1 MGNLNLNTGNFTF
14 LKDDFNDLYN
24 SCTEAE
30 KNCFLNPRTSA
41 FYSRRAL
48 EIGINLVFQLEGITK
63 PFNANLSELM
73 NHYDFCDLFDDKEQ
87 LELLKFVR
95 RTGNFAVH
103 SHNIIEQ
110 KASLSCLEIIY
121 DFSIWIAYC
130 YGSLEE
136 DQAFNEL
143 LIPRTVQEPQEDLLK
158 KMKELEEQLKIQ
170 LENSKYEKV
179 DYKKERDFR
188 VKNISESDTRKL
200 YIDMQLREAGW
211 NLEKPNTIEY
221 KVSGMPNN
229 SQEGY
234 ADYVLWG
241 SNGKPLAVIE
251 AKKTMKDPEI
261 GKHQVTLYAECLEK
275 EFSQYPVRFYTNGF
289 ETYIWEKKE
298 VPRRI
303 YGFYRKDEL
312 ETVIARRDLLLP
324 VEKARKEIKP
334 EIAGRD
340 YQIRAITKVVETYY
354 NKNRKALLVMATG
367 SGKTRTA
374 MSIVNT
380 LANANMVRRVL
391 FLADR
396 TALVNQAKNSFKN
409 YLSDFT
415 QCNLVEVKEN
425 DNSRLVFSTYQTMIN
440 EIDKLKKDGSRKFGV
455 GYFDL
460 IIVDESHRSI
470 YKKYGAIFDYFDSM
484 LLGLTATP
492 KEEIDRN
499 TYTIFDLPSG
509 EPTDTYNLHE
519 AAEKGYLVLPL
530 VKEIDLKF
538 PEKGIVYSELSEK
551 EQEEYED
558 TFSDEEGNLPEKI
571 DGTAINSWLFNS
583 NTVEKV
589 LETLMTSGN
598 KIQGGDKL
606 GKTIVFAKDD
616 KHADFIVKTFD
627 KMYPN
632 MGDFCQKITNT
643 VNYSQDLIDR
653 FSDSKKMPQIAVSVD
668 MLDTGIDVPEILN
681 LVFFKKVRS
690 KAKFWQMIGRGTR
703 LCPNIF
709 GPGLDKT
716 DFYIFDFCKNFTFFE
731 TNVNELVTKLQES
744 LTQRIFNMRISLLHK
759 LQHVDFQ
766 ADEGHKNLWGKLLAI
781 LSSDISTLDKSSA
794 FVRKEL
800 RYVEK
805 YSDSNEL
812 RVLDENKIIEIKNH
826 ISHLPFAIQKDDE
839 SAKRFD
845 ILILSLQLSIL
856 ENTTKQKTII
866 RNLGSI
872 GRELE
877 QKGSIPKVAQNKET
891 IKLLNDDAFWA
902 EASIVELEEI
912 REVLRE
918 LMKFLDKGGEQQ
930 QIFYTNFEDS
940 IENMEVKD
948 LGFGRYDYLDP
959 KTKLRK
965 ILDEHQED
973 LAVKKLRN
981 NIPLDHDDIDN
992 LETILFKSEIITK
1005 DELLEQCGEEFR
1017 ELSSKYGENPL
1028 GYFLRSI
1035 VGLEKAA
1042 VQKAFSEFLSE
1053 GNFSGKQID
1062 FINMIVEHYIRNGN
1076 FEKSKLK
1083 EKPFS
1088 VMHTKGIQGLFPNI
1102 EDIKKL
1108 AQTID
1113 NINSSAEFKY

>member
-1 MGNLNLNTGNFTF
+1 MGNFTF
-14 LKDDFNDLYN
+14 LKNDFNDLYN
-24 SCTEAE
+24 SCVEAE

-48 EIGINLVFQLEGITK
+48 EIGVNLVFQLEGIIK

-73 NHYDFCDLFDDKEQ
+73 NHYDFCDLFDDREQ

-121 DFSIWIAYC
+121 DFSAWIAYC
-130 YGSLEE
+130 YGSFDGE
-136 DQAFNEL
+136 QAFNEMM
-143 LIPRTVQEPQEDLLK
+143 IPKTVHEPQENLLK
-158 KMKELEEQLKIQ
+158 KVKELEEQLKTQ
-170 LENSKYEKV
+170 LENSRHEKV
-179 DYKKERDFR
+179 DHKRERDFR
-188 VKNISESDTRKL
+188 VKNISEADTRKL

-241 SNGKPLAVIE
+241 SDGKPLAVVE

-275 EFSQYPVRFYTNGF
+275 EFNQYPVRFYTNGF

-324 VEKARKEIKP
+324 IEKARKEIKP

-440 EIDKLKKDGSRKFGV
+440 EIDKLRKDGSRKFGV

-460 IIVDESHRSI
+460 IIIDESHRSI

-551 EQEEYED
+551 EKEEYED

-571 DGTAINSWLFNS
+571 DGNAINSWLFNS

-606 GKTIVFAKDD
+606 GKTIIFAKDD

-627 KMYPN
+627 KLYPN

-643 VNYSQDLIDR
+643 VNYSQNLIDR

-731 TNVNELVTKLQES
+731 TNLNELVTKLQES

-766 ADEGHKNLWGKLLAI
+766 ADEEHKNLWGKLLAL
-781 LSSDISTLDKSSA
+781 LSSDISNLDKNSA

-805 YSDSNEL
+805 YGDSNEL

-891 IKLLNDDAFWA
+891 IKLLNDDGFWS

-918 LMKFLDKGGEQQ
+918 LMKFLDKKGEQQ

-959 KTKLRK
+959 KTKLKK

-981 NIPLDHDDIDN
+981 NIPLDHEDIEN

-1005 DELLEQCGEEFR
+1005 DELIEHCGEEFQ
-1017 ELSSKYGENPL
+1017 ELTSKYGENPL

-1035 VGLEKAA
+1035 VGLEKES
-1042 VQKAFSEFLSE
+1042 VQKAFSEFLSD

-1088 VMHTKGIQGLFPNI
+1088 VMHTKGILGLFLK
-1102 EDIKKL
+1102 EDIMKL

-1113 NINSSAEFKY
+1113 NINSSAEFKL

>member
-1 MGNLNLNTGNFTF
+1 MGNFTF
-14 LKDDFNDLYN
+14 LKDDFKDLYT
-24 SCTEAE
+24 SCAEAE
-30 KNCFLNPRTSA
+30 KNCFLNPRTSS

-48 EIGINLVFQLEGITK
+48 EIGVNLVFQLEGIMK

-73 NHYDFCDLFDDKEQ
+73 NHYDFCSLFDDREQ

-121 DFSIWIAYC
+121 DFSAWIAYC
-130 YGSLEE
+130 YGSFDGE
-136 DQAFNEL
+136 QTFNEM
-143 LIPRTVQEPQEDLLK
+143 LIPRTVHEPQEDLLK
-158 KMKELEEQLKIQ
+158 KVKELEEQLKIQ
-170 LENSKYEKV
+170 LENTTHEKV
-179 DYKKERDFR
+179 DHKRERDFR
-188 VKNISESDTRKL
+188 VKNISEADTRKL

-241 SNGKPLAVIE
+241 SDGKPLAVVE

-275 EFSQYPVRFYTNGF
+275 EFKQYPVRFYTNGF

-324 VEKARKEIKP
+324 IDKARKEIKP

-440 EIDKLKKDGSRKFGV
+440 EIDKLRKDGSRKFGV
-455 GYFDL
+455 GCFDL

-492 KEEIDRN
+492 KDEIDRN

-538 PEKGIVYSELSEK
+538 PEKGIVYSELLEK
-551 EQEEYED
+551 EKEEYED

-571 DGTAINSWLFNS
+571 DGTAINNWLFNS

-589 LETLMTSGN
+589 LETLMISGN

-606 GKTIVFAKDD
+606 GKTIIFAKDD

-627 KMYPN
+627 KLYPN

-643 VNYSQDLIDR
+643 VNYSQNLIDR

-731 TNVNELVTKLQES
+731 ANVNEIVTKLQES

-766 ADEGHKNLWGKLLAI
+766 ADEDYKNLWGKLLTL

-805 YSDSNEL
+805 YGDSNEL
-812 RVLDENKIIEIKNH
+812 RVLNENKIIEIKNH

-866 RNLGSI
+866 KNLGSI

-891 IKLLNDDAFWA
+891 IKLLNDDGFWS

-918 LMKFLDKGGEQQ
+918 LMKFLDKKGEQQ

-959 KTKLRK
+959 KTKLKK

-981 NIPLDHDDIDN
+981 NIPLDHEDIEN
-992 LETILFKSEIITK
+992 LEMILFKSEIITK
-1005 DELLEQCGEEFR
+1005 DELIEHCGEEFQ
-1017 ELSSKYGENPL
+1017 ELTNKYGENPL

-1035 VGLEKAA
+1035 VGLEKVC
-1042 VQKAFSEFLSE
+1042 VQKAFSEFLSD

-1088 VMHTKGIQGLFPNI
+1088 VMHTKGILGLFLK
-1102 EDIKKL
+1102 EDIIKL